1 MKKILTVLIVLAI
14 TSLSFKSYEDYKKS
28 DAKVNQAEGI
38 YIFLESTPLKE
49 YEVLGTVK
57 KTGIV
62 WSGQPNEMFR
72 TILRRARKDYPNI
85 EAVIFDDIQMTHAT
99 CIKFK

>member
-72 TILRRARKDYPNI
+72 TILRRARRDYPNCD
-85 EAVIFDDIQMTHAT
+85 AVIFDDIQMTHAT

>member
-62 WSGQPNEMFR
+62 WSGQPNEMLR
-72 TILRRARKDYPNI
+72 IILRRARRDYPNCDAI
-85 EAVIFDDIQMTHAT
+85 IFDSFRIYLEYK
-99 CIKFK
+99 I